1 MDILEAEEVLFG
13 EGGSYFEKARAVGDI
28 HPNGKWVWTQLPS
41 GKFDWRTIKQK
52 KEPGQADT
60 SGGKKSAET
69 KTKQKKTIEDFARET
84 DDKVLERAAKS
95 GDEKIAAAAKKEL
108 ARRKKEQPVKKE
120 EKKPEEKK
128 FQSPKE
134 SPNGNKEVP
143 LDGRKLLEIKDADGG
158 LWVAWL
164 NGDGTYSAARP
175 HKDGYADT
183 TYKGNEL
190 STGSLSEGVF
200 RFGNFDKQGLKE
212 MAAAKKKFFTKEDE
226 AHAAEIYKKKAEE
239 EKKKAKRRKEIEKV
253 ESKVDKTFN
262 KSSFPD
268 GVNRISYRGA
278 VMGLTDMGDETNYST
293 DYGFHMTVD
302 QAIEAVNKYAP
313 HAVKAM
319 KLRESLPPEV
329 QESVNDYI
337 EDPNK
342 LGRLTKVLVD
352 GGDFNGDEDLE
363 RFYRDMETFIEKGAI
378 REDVEMS
385 RSIGKDLWNKIKD
398 ASEFENLAL
407 SSWSMGDKSGDFFG
421 DYRVIWSARK
431 GEKVAPIGTID
442 LLEFVGSSD
451 LKFKITERGSNYVKV
466 ETI

>member
-1 MDILEAEEVLFG
+1 M
-13 EGGSYFEKARAVGDI
+13 
-28 HPNGKWVWTQLPS
+28 
-41 GKFDWRTIKQK
+41 
-52 KEPGQADT
+52 
-60 SGGKKSAET
+60 
-69 KTKQKKTIEDFARET
+69 
-84 DDKVLERAAKS
+84 
-95 GDEKIAAAAKKEL
+95 
-108 ARRKKEQPVKKE
+108 
-120 EKKPEEKK
+120 
-128 FQSPKE
+128 
-134 SPNGNKEVP
+134 
-143 LDGRKLLEIKDADGG
+143 EIKDADGG

-342 LGRLTKVLVD
+342 LGRLTKVLVN

-451 LKFKITERGSNYVKV
+451 LKFKITERGNNYVKV